1 MMRVRQIEVFHA
13 VYVNGSISA
22 AARALQVSQPSV
34 SKMLRH
40 AEDQL
45 GFQLFALVRGRLV
58 PTDEGHAL
66 FRDADEVFER
76 LRSLQQTAKNMRTH
90 GGGHIRLAVVPSL
103 GLSVAPR
110 AIARFRQRHPGVTFD
125 VQTLHH
131 DDLFRSLYERECD
144 VAIAYN
150 PPPHPRMI
158 CIPLGQAE
166 LAVLFQREALHAPEP
181 RFPLSRLNDSD
192 VIGLASSG
200 PIGDLLDSELK
211 RQNVVIREVVSA
223 QTFYVAAALA
233 RYGAGVTIVD
243 EFTARASVTQD
254 TDFRPLEPAAR
265 FNIGCVYLE
274 DRPISGVSSE
284 FISHFKEA
292 LAVDRETLS
301 TA

>member
-1 MMRVRQIEVFHA
+1 MRVRQIEVFHA
-13 VYVNGSISA
+13 VYVSGSISA
-22 AARALQVSQPSV
+22 AARTLQVSQPSV
-34 SKMLRH
+34 SKVLHH

-45 GFQLFALVRGRLV
+45 GFKLFALVRGRLV

-66 FRDADEVFER
+66 FREVDEAFER
-76 LRSLQQTAKNMRTH
+76 LRSLQQTAKNIRTH

-110 AIARFRQRHPGVTFD
+110 AIARFRARHRGVTFD

-131 DDLFRSLYERECD
+131 DDLFRSLYERESD
-144 VAIAYN
+144 LAIAYN
-150 PPPHPRMI
+150 PPAHSRMT

-166 LAVLFQREALHAPEP
+166 LAVLFERKAFSAPGS
-181 RFPLSRLNDSD
+181 RFPLSRLDGSD

-200 PIGDLLDSELK
+200 PIGDLLDAELK

-243 EFTARASVTQD
+243 EFTARASVTLD
-254 TDFRPLEPAAR
+254 MGFLPLEPAVR
-265 FNIGCVYLE
+265 FNIGCVHLE
-274 DRPISGVSSE
+274 DRPISAVSSE
-284 FISHFKEA
+284 FVSHFKEA
-292 LAVDRETLS
+292 LSDDRDVP
-301 TA
+301 AAA